1 MISIV
6 DFLIRIGIYYFN
18 FILFWNYFNLDNFL
32 LVFNV
37 LKKLFFLKYV
47 VCYEYVMKKVI
58 IVIVYVDVG
67 SIWSCG
73 LNILINFFVIVF
85 LLKIILIFFCY
96 EL

>member
-32 LVFNV
+32 LVFNE
-37 LKKLFFLKYV
+37 LKSYFFLKYV
-47 VCYEYVMKKVI
+47 LCYEYVMKKVI